1 MMVGDWRFGTDFSH
15 AEDDRLEGV
24 LVLFFE
30 VCRFTFC
37 VRSWLFR
44 VILRKQPGERIV
56 FVQLGLLRRGV
67 KTSVPLPQHW
77 SEFGRSRLRG
87 RKFAVSEAFG

>member
-30 VCRFTFC
+30 VCRFTFLRQIVAISSDLAKTTGRAHC
-37 VRSWLFR
+37 FRS
-44 VILRKQPGERIV
+44 IRI
-56 FVQLGLLRRGV
+56 
-67 KTSVPLPQHW
+67 T
-77 SEFGRSRLRG
+77 
-87 RKFAVSEAFG
+87 